1 MIYNKRRYNKAL
13 AKWKADNNLPA
24 DAKPM
29 PKPQLIINESAI
41 NLARRLSA
49 WHNNLALWSTAP
61 KIEDYQM
68 TWKSWYLLIPLVI
81 LLFVGPALYGL
92 LCKNET
98 KSQSERYPNKPQMA
112 FICTGPSSR
121 AYHVDL
127 NCYGLQNCSGDIED
141 MTVEEAR
148 DLGRK
153 PCRYCCK

>member
-24 DAKPM
+24 DAQPI
-29 PKPQLIINESAI
+29 PKPELILNESSES
-41 NLARRLSA
+41 LRRRISI
-49 WHNNLALWSTAP
+49 WYVNHILWKTAP
-61 KIEDYQM
+61 KPEDYQVK
-68 TWKSWYLLIPLVI
+68 TWYLLIPLVV
-81 LLFVGPALYGL
+81 LLFVGPAVYGL
-92 LCKNET
+92 LHNDKH
-98 KSQSERYPNKPQMA
+98 KSQIIDRPQSA